1 MPDKDK
7 KDGWEEKPVTELIR
21 ERGEHFHR
29 RGRKPQSLEDRHLS
43 RNALRLLRH
52 IRKVTPKENPIWSES
67 IGEVAKRLGM
77 DPSTVKRLRRRL
89 WEVGVLA
96 PREREGGRGKWAQ
109 YEVNL
114 EKAETLIRE
123 GVWGAA
129 KKGGE
134 KGAQKLG
141 QETKPAQEIPPTR
154 PPSPPVGNAPAAP
167 KLPPSLAVTEIY
179 PALLSAEESLATL
192 LKETL
197 FLGGCALG
205 IAAIYWIYKEYG
217 TLEAIAVGTC
227 VGLALYCVF
236 DAWRAPQPV
245 HQPQTSPPPPATT
258 PRPTHWSERIRV
270 I

>member
-7 KDGWEEKPVTELIR
+7 KDEW

-29 RGRKPQSLEDRHLS
+29 RGRKPQILENQRLS
-43 RNALRLLRH
+43 RGALRLLRH
-52 IRKVTPKENPIWSES
+52 ILKVTPKENPIWRES
-67 IGEVAKRLGM
+67 IREVAKGLGIH
-77 DPSTVKRLRRRL
+77 PSTVKRLRRRL
-89 WEVGVLA
+89 WEVGVLT
-96 PREREGGRGKWAQ
+96 PRERKGGRGNWAQ
-109 YEVNL
+109 YEVDL

-141 QETKPAQEIPPTR
+141 QETKQAQEIPPTR

-167 KLPPSLAVTEIY
+167 EPPPSLVITEIY
-179 PALLSAEESLATL
+179 PALLSAEESLARP
-192 LKETL
+192 LKGIL

-217 TLEAIAVGTC
+217 TLEAIAVGAC
-227 VGLALYCVF
+227 VGLSLYCIF

-245 HQPQTSPPPPATT
+245 RQPQLSPPPPPAS
-258 PRPTHWSERIRV
+258 PQPAHWSERIRV